1 MLSLFCYEGINQKR
15 GAGGKSFQLSA
26 YFFRPNGIKVFQN
39 TVPLDGGERGMMK
52 RLLDYYSHS
61 R

>member
-1 MLSLFCYEGINQKR
+1 MLSLFCYEGINQKG
-15 GAGGKSFQLSA
+15 GAGESFLLSA

-39 TVPLDGGERGMMK
+39 TVPLDGGERGMIK